1 MMNLIGQ
8 RMHNMID
15 SMISDKNKLRVMGEN
30 AKKIAINDAED
41 RIYREIKKVL
51 NTKRLNKK

>member
-1 MMNLIGQ
+1 
-8 RMHNMID
+8 MHKMID

-51 NTKRLNKK
+51 NTKRWNRK